1 MPQLVK
7 GGKHVF
13 GWSRVGNKGTIMI
26 PSEAFAEYRLTSG
39 ENAFLI
45 SGSRTSGGFGLIR
58 RESLKMSRLGVLLE
72 KHPELAEFRIP
83 EGRAVESDGKASCW
97 VRIQKQRITVPVV
110 TLALFGIKPGARV
123 LSVRGSGWAL
133 GFIVRGPIIEEA
145 GRHPELETV

>member
-13 GWSRVGNKGTIMI
+13 GWSRVGNQGTIMI

-39 ENAFLI
+39 EKVFLI

-58 RESLKMSRLGVLLE
+58 RESLKMSRLAVLLE
-72 KHPELAEFRIP
+72 KHPELSTFRIP
-83 EGRAVESDGKASCW
+83 EGRAVESGGKVSCW
-97 VRIQKQRITVPVV
+97 VRIQKQRITVPVG

-133 GFIVRGPIIEEA
+133 GFIARGPILEEA